1 MEAYIYE
8 IFVDMIDFL
17 ILRVYYK
24 VEAEYLGGIIMLLMF
39 KVKNYTSFKNESILD
54 MRATAYV
61 QHPSHVIPIND
72 NTGLLKTTAL
82 YGANASGKSN
92 LISAM
97 FFFEQYIFSQ
107 FINKKETEDFETL
120 DTKMKMKL
128 EPFLLSDDGNQASEF
143 DIIFMRN
150 RKQIQYGFECTSK
163 EVLNEW
169 LFIDDKKVFERNGMD
184 LSFGSKYQKMLG
196 AYKKLPAERLYMAV
210 LEYFL
215 DDEAKEVVLGDFISF
230 FTEEYNVF
238 TEILFES
245 TVKGLA
251 GIIGLSKKLVSN
263 KAYREKVEHYLR
275 LIDVGIKRLDVQ
287 TEMIVNE
294 RTGKKKKEKVVRTV
308 HDIYDEN
315 GNVVG
320 EKLFDLQQES
330 TGTLRFLAYI
340 QNIIEMISN
349 GGVFI
354 VDEMSARLHPLL
366 TKLIVDIF
374 CSSQNKKAQLIFTTH
389 DISLLNYNQ
398 FRRDEVVFVDKNER
412 GESTLYALSDLKVR
426 EDATFS
432 KDYLQGKYGAIPIFN
447 YDEIMGGE
455 LDG

>member
-1 MEAYIYE
+1 
-8 IFVDMIDFL
+8 
-17 ILRVYYK
+17 
-24 VEAEYLGGIIMLLMF
+24 MLVMF

-61 QHPSHVIPIND
+61 QHPTHVIRANGKPD
-72 NTGLLKTTAL
+72 LLKTTAL

-107 FINKKETEDFETL
+107 FINKNENGDFESNEIG
-120 DTKMKMKL
+120 MKMKL
-128 EPFLLSDDGNQASEF
+128 EPFGLSNDTNNASEF
-143 DIIFMRN
+143 DIIFLHN
-150 RKQIQYGFECTSK
+150 DNQIQYGFECTSK

-169 LFIDDKKVFERNGMD
+169 LFINDKKVFERTGTE
-184 LSFGSKYQKMLG
+184 LSFGTKYQKMLG
-196 AYKKLPAERLYMAV
+196 AYKKLPAERLYVAV

-215 DDEAKEVVLGDFISF
+215 DDEAKKAVLGDFIAF
-230 FTEEYNVF
+230 FSREYNVF

-251 GIIGLSKKLVSN
+251 GIIGLSKKLVGN
-263 KAYREKVEHYLR
+263 TAYRKKVEHYLR

-287 TEMIVNE
+287 TETIFDE
-294 RTGKKKKEKVVRTV
+294 HTGKKRDEKVVRTV
-308 HDIYDEN
+308 HDIYDEA
-315 GNVVG
+315 GNIVG
-320 EKLFDLQQES
+320 EKLFDLRQES

-389 DISLLNYNQ
+389 DISLLNNHQ

-412 GESTLYALSDLKVR
+412 GESSLYALSDLKVR
-426 EDATFS
+426 EDATFN

-447 YDEIMGGE
+447 YDDIIGGE
-455 LDG
+455 LNG

>member
-1 MEAYIYE
+1 
-8 IFVDMIDFL
+8 
-17 ILRVYYK
+17 
-24 VEAEYLGGIIMLLMF
+24 MLLMF
-39 KVKNYTSFKNESILD
+39 KIKNYTSFKNESILD

-61 QHPSHVIPIND
+61 QHPSHVIHVND
-72 NTGLLKTTAL
+72 KLGLLKTTAL

-107 FINKKETEDFETL
+107 FITKNENVDFESNETG
-120 DTKMKMKL
+120 MKMKL
-128 EPFLLSDDGNQASEF
+128 EPFVLSNDTNNASEF
-143 DIIFMRN
+143 DIIFLHN
-150 RKQIQYGFECTSK
+150 DKQLQYGFECTSN

-169 LFIDDKKVFERNGMD
+169 LFINDKKVYERTGTE
-184 LSFGSKYQKMLG
+184 LSFGNKYQKMLS
-196 AYKKLPAERLYMAV
+196 AYKKLPTERLYIAV

-215 DDEAKEVVLGDFISF
+215 DEEAKKAVLGDFISF
-230 FTEEYNVF
+230 FSKEYNVF

-251 GIIGLSKKLVSN
+251 GIVGLSKKLVSN
-263 KAYREKVEHYLR
+263 KVYRKKVEHYLR

-287 TEMIVNE
+287 IETIFDE
-294 RTGKKKKEKVVRTV
+294 RTGKKKEEKVARTV
-308 HDIYDEN
+308 HDIYDET

-320 EKLFDLQQES
+320 EKLFDLRQES

-389 DISLLNYNQ
+389 DISLLNNNQ

-412 GESTLYALSDLKVR
+412 GESSLYALSDLKVR
-426 EDATFS
+426 EDATFN
-432 KDYLQGKYGAIPIFN
+432 KDYLQGKYGAIPIFD
-447 YDEIMGGE
+447 YDDIIGGE
-455 LDG
+455 LNG

>member
-1 MEAYIYE
+1 
-8 IFVDMIDFL
+8 
-17 ILRVYYK
+17 
-24 VEAEYLGGIIMLLMF
+24 MLLMF

-61 QHPSHVIPIND
+61 QHPSHLIHIND
-72 NTGLLKTTAL
+72 KVRLLKTTAL

-107 FINKKETEDFETL
+107 FINKKEMDDFETPNN
-120 DTKMKMKL
+120 KVRMKL
-128 EPFLLSDDGNQASEF
+128 EPFLLSDKNNEASEF
-143 DIIFMRN
+143 DIIFIFN
-150 RKQIQYGFECTSK
+150 EKQIQYGYECTSK

-169 LFIDDKKVFERNGMD
+169 LFIDDKKVFERTGTE
-184 LSFGSKYQKMLG
+184 LSFGSKYQKILG
-196 AYKKLPAERLYMAV
+196 AYKKLPAERLYIAV

-215 DDEAKEVVLGDFISF
+215 EDKAKEEVLGDFISF
-230 FTEEYNVF
+230 FTDEYNVY

-251 GIIGLSKKLVSN
+251 GIVGLSKKIVNS

-275 LIDVGIKRLDVQ
+275 LIDIGIKRLDVQ
-287 TEMIVNE
+287 TETVVDE
-294 RTGKKKKEKVVRTV
+294 HTGKKKKEKIIRTV
-308 HDIYDEN
+308 HDIYDES
-315 GNVVG
+315 GNAVG
-320 EKLFDLQQES
+320 EKLFELQQES

-340 QNIIEMISN
+340 QNIIDMISK

-374 CSSQNKKAQLIFTTH
+374 SSKQNKKAQLIFTTH
-389 DISLLNYNQ
+389 DISLLNSNQ
-398 FRRDEVVFVDKNER
+398 FRRDEVVFIDKNEY

-432 KDYLQGKYGAIPIFN
+432 KDYLQGKYGAIPIFD
-447 YDEIMGGE
+447 YDEIMGGQ
-455 LDG
+455 LDE

>member
-1 MEAYIYE
+1 
-8 IFVDMIDFL
+8 
-17 ILRVYYK
+17 
-24 VEAEYLGGIIMLLMF
+24 MLLMF
-39 KVKNYTSFKNESILD
+39 KIKNYTSFKNESILD

-61 QHPSHVIPIND
+61 QHPSHVIHVND
-72 NTGLLKTTAL
+72 KLGLLKTTAL

-107 FINKKETEDFETL
+107 FINKNENVDFESNETG
-120 DTKMKMKL
+120 MKMKL
-128 EPFLLSDDGNQASEF
+128 EPFVLSNDTNNASEF
-143 DIIFMRN
+143 DIIFLHN
-150 RKQIQYGFECTSK
+150 DKQLQYGFECTSN

-169 LFIDDKKVFERNGMD
+169 LFINDKKVYERTGTE
-184 LSFGSKYQKMLG
+184 LSFGNKYQKMLS
-196 AYKKLPAERLYMAV
+196 AYKKLPTERLYIAV

-215 DDEAKEVVLGDFISF
+215 DEEAKKAVLGDFISF
-230 FTEEYNVF
+230 FSKEYNVF

-251 GIIGLSKKLVSN
+251 GIVGLSKKLVSN
-263 KAYREKVEHYLR
+263 KVYRKKVEHYLR

-287 TEMIVNE
+287 IETIFDE
-294 RTGKKKKEKVVRTV
+294 RTGKKKEEKVVRTV
-308 HDIYDEN
+308 HDIYDET

-320 EKLFDLQQES
+320 EKLFDLRQES

-389 DISLLNYNQ
+389 DISLLNNNQ

-412 GESTLYALSDLKVR
+412 GESSLYALSDLKVR
-426 EDATFS
+426 EDATFN
-432 KDYLQGKYGAIPIFN
+432 KDYLQGKYGAIPIFD
-447 YDEIMGGE
+447 YDDIIGGE
-455 LDG
+455 LNG

>member
-1 MEAYIYE
+1 
-8 IFVDMIDFL
+8 
-17 ILRVYYK
+17 
-24 VEAEYLGGIIMLLMF
+24 MLLMF

-61 QHPSHVIPIND
+61 QHPTHVIHVND
-72 NTGLLKTTAL
+72 KLGLLKTTAL

-107 FINKKETEDFETL
+107 FINKKENEDFESN
-120 DTKMKMKL
+120 KIGMKMKL
-128 EPFLLSDDGNQASEF
+128 EPFGLSNDINSASEF
-143 DIIFMRN
+143 DIIFLRGE
-150 RKQIQYGFECTSK
+150 KQIQYGFECTAK

-169 LFIDDKKVFERNGMD
+169 LFINGKKVFERTGTE
-184 LSFGSKYQKMLG
+184 LSFGSKYQKLLG
-196 AYKKLPAERLYMAV
+196 AYKKLPAERLYIAV

-215 DDEAKEVVLGDFISF
+215 DEEAKNVVLGDFIAF
-230 FTEEYNVF
+230 FTKEYNVF

-251 GIIGLSKKLVSN
+251 GMVGLSKKLVSN
-263 KAYREKVEHYLR
+263 KSYRKKVEYYLR
-275 LIDVGIKRLDVQ
+275 LIDVGIKRLDVE
-287 TEMIVNE
+287 TEIIFDE
-294 RTGKKKKEKVVRTV
+294 RTGKKKKERVVRTV
-308 HDIYDEN
+308 HDIYDET
-315 GNVVG
+315 GNIVG
-320 EKLFDLQQES
+320 EKLFNLSQES

-389 DISLLNYNQ
+389 DISLLNNNQ
-398 FRRDEVVFVDKNER
+398 FRRDEVVFIDKNER
-412 GESTLYALSDLKVR
+412 GESSLYALSDLKVR
-426 EDATFS
+426 EDATFN

-447 YDEIMGGE
+447 YDDIMGGE
-455 LDG
+455 LLKI

>member
-1 MEAYIYE
+1 
-8 IFVDMIDFL
+8 
-17 ILRVYYK
+17 
-24 VEAEYLGGIIMLLMF
+24 MF
-39 KVKNYTSFKNESILD
+39 KVRNYTSFKEESILD
-54 MRATAYV
+54 MRATSYV
-61 QHPSHVIPIND
+61 QHPSHVIHVD
-72 NTGLLKTTAL
+72 DRLSLLKTTAL

-107 FINKKETEDFETL
+107 FINKNGNEDFETEEAGI
-120 DTKMKMKL
+120 KMKL
-128 EPFLLSDDGNQASEF
+128 EPFSLSDSVNEASEF
-143 DIIFMRN
+143 DIIFLHHG
-150 RKQIQYGFECTSK
+150 KQIQYGFECTSK

-169 LFIDDKKVFERNGMD
+169 LFINDKKAFERNGTE

-196 AYKKLPAERLYMAV
+196 AYKKLPAERLYIAV

-215 DDEAKEVVLGDFISF
+215 DEEAKEEVLGDFISF
-230 FTEEYNVF
+230 FSKEYNVYS
-238 TEILFES
+238 EILFES

-251 GIIGLSKKLVSN
+251 GMIGLSRKLVRNQS
-263 KAYREKVEHYLR
+263 YRKKVEQYLR

-287 TEMIVNE
+287 TETIFDE
-294 RTGKKKKEKVVRTV
+294 RTGKKKREKVVRTV
-308 HDIYDEN
+308 HDIYDKD
-315 GNVVG
+315 GNPVG
-320 EKLFDLQQES
+320 EKLFSLRQES

-374 CSSQNKKAQLIFTTH
+374 CSEQNEKAQLIFTTH
-389 DISLLNYNQ
+389 DISMLNKDQ

-412 GESTLYALSDLKVR
+412 EESSLYALSDLKVR

-447 YDEIMGGE
+447 YDDI
-455 LDG
+455 LDGE

>member
-1 MEAYIYE
+1 
-8 IFVDMIDFL
+8 
-17 ILRVYYK
+17 
-24 VEAEYLGGIIMLLMF
+24 MF

-61 QHPSHVIPIND
+61 QHPTHVIHIND
-72 NTGLLKTTAL
+72 NLGLLKTTAL

-92 LISAM
+92 FVSAM

-107 FINKKETEDFETL
+107 FINKKKNEDFESNEI
-120 DTKMKMKL
+120 DMKMKL
-128 EPFLLSDDGNQASEF
+128 EPFDLSDDINNASEF
-143 DIIFMRN
+143 DIIFLHN
-150 RKQIQYGFECTSK
+150 NKQIQYGFECTPK

-169 LFIDDKKVFERNGMD
+169 LFIDDKKVFERTGTE
-184 LSFGSKYQKMLG
+184 LSFGSNYQKILG
-196 AYKKLPAERLYMAV
+196 SYKKLPSERLYIAV

-215 DDEAKEVVLGDFISF
+215 DEEAKENVLGDFISF
-230 FTEEYNVF
+230 FNKEYNVF

-251 GIIGLSKKLVSN
+251 GMIGLSRKLVSN
-263 KAYREKVEHYLR
+263 KSYRKRVENYLR

-287 TEMIVNE
+287 TEMIFNE
-294 RTGKKKKEKVVRTV
+294 RTGKRKKEEVIRTV
-308 HDIYDEN
+308 HNVYNESGDII
-315 GNVVG
+315 G
-320 EKLFDLQQES
+320 EKHFDLRQES

-389 DISLLNYNQ
+389 DISLLNNHQ
-398 FRRDEVVFVDKNER
+398 FRRDEVVFVDKNQR
-412 GESTLYALSDLKVR
+412 GESSLYALSDLKVR
-426 EDATFS
+426 EDATFN

-447 YDEIMGGE
+447 YDEIMGRE

>member
-1 MEAYIYE
+1 
-8 IFVDMIDFL
+8 
-17 ILRVYYK
+17 
-24 VEAEYLGGIIMLLMF
+24 MF
-39 KVKNYTSFKNESILD
+39 KVRNYTSFKEESILD
-54 MRATAYV
+54 MRATSYV
-61 QHPSHVIPIND
+61 QHPSHVIHVD
-72 NTGLLKTTAL
+72 DRLSLLKTTAL

-107 FINKKETEDFETL
+107 FINKNGNEDFETEEAGI
-120 DTKMKMKL
+120 KMKL
-128 EPFLLSDDGNQASEF
+128 EPFSLSDSVNEASEF
-143 DIIFMRN
+143 DIIFLHHG
-150 RKQIQYGFECTSK
+150 KQIQYGFECTSK

-169 LFIDDKKVFERNGMD
+169 LFINDKKAFERNGTE

-196 AYKKLPAERLYMAV
+196 AYKKLPAERLYIAV

-215 DDEAKEVVLGDFISF
+215 DEEAKEEVLGDFISF
-230 FTEEYNVF
+230 FSKEYNVYS
-238 TEILFES
+238 EILFES

-251 GIIGLSKKLVSN
+251 GMIGLSRKLVRNQS
-263 KAYREKVEHYLR
+263 YRKKVEQYLR

-287 TEMIVNE
+287 TETIFDE

-308 HDIYDEN
+308 HDIYDKD
-315 GNVVG
+315 GNPVG
-320 EKLFDLQQES
+320 EKLFSLRQES

-374 CSSQNKKAQLIFTTH
+374 CSEQNEKAQLIFTTH
-389 DISLLNYNQ
+389 DISLLNKDQ

-412 GESTLYALSDLKVR
+412 GESSLYALSDLKVR

-447 YDEIMGGE
+447 YDDI
-455 LDG
+455 LDGE

>member
-1 MEAYIYE
+1 
-8 IFVDMIDFL
+8 
-17 ILRVYYK
+17 
-24 VEAEYLGGIIMLLMF
+24 MLLMF

-54 MRATAYV
+54 MRATSYV
-61 QHPSHVIPIND
+61 QHPSHVIRVND
-72 NTGLLKTTAL
+72 KLGLLKTTAL

-107 FINKKETEDFETL
+107 FINKKDNEDFAFSDAGL
-120 DTKMKMKL
+120 KMKL
-128 EPFLLSDDGNQASEF
+128 EPFTLSNDGNEASEF
-143 DIIFMRN
+143 DIIFLRN
-150 RKQIQYGFECTSK
+150 GKQIQYGFECTPK

-169 LFIDDKKVFERNGMD
+169 LFIDDKKVFERSGTE
-184 LSFGSKYQKMLG
+184 LSFGSKYQKILG
-196 AYKKLPAERLYMAV
+196 AYKKLPVERLYIAV

-215 DDEAKEVVLGDFISF
+215 DDESKETVLGDFISF
-230 FTEEYNVF
+230 FDNEYNVF

-251 GIIGLSKKLVSN
+251 GIVGLSQKLVRN
-263 KAYREKVEHYLR
+263 KTFKEKVEHYLR
-275 LIDVGIKRLDVQ
+275 LIDVGILRLDVQ
-287 TEMIVNE
+287 TETVVNE
-294 RTGKKKKEKVVRTV
+294 RTGKKKKERVVRTV
-308 HDIYDEN
+308 HNVYDEA

-320 EKLFDLQQES
+320 EKLFELQQES
-330 TGTLRFLAYI
+330 TGTLRFLMSI
-340 QNIIEMISN
+340 QNIIEMISR

-374 CSSQNKKAQLIFTTH
+374 CSDQNKKAQLIFTTH

-412 GESTLYALSDLKVR
+412 GESELYALSDLKVR

-447 YDEIMGGE
+447 YNEIKGGE

>member
-1 MEAYIYE
+1 
-8 IFVDMIDFL
+8 
-17 ILRVYYK
+17 
-24 VEAEYLGGIIMLLMF
+24 MLLMF

-61 QHPSHVIPIND
+61 QHPSHVIPVND
-72 NTGLLKTTAL
+72 KLGLLKTTAV

-107 FINKKETEDFETL
+107 FISKKGNEDFESGEAG
-120 DTKMKMKL
+120 MKMKL
-128 EPFLLSDDGNQASEF
+128 EPFTLSNNGNEASEF
-143 DIIFMRN
+143 DIIFLRGG
-150 RKQIQYGFECTSK
+150 KQIQYGFECTPK

-169 LFIDDKKVFERNGMD
+169 LFIDDKKVFERSGTGI
-184 LSFGSKYQKMLG
+184 SFGNKYQKMLG
-196 AYKKLPAERLYMAV
+196 AYKKLPAERLYIAV

-230 FTEEYNVF
+230 FDKEYNVF
-238 TEILFES
+238 SEILFES
-245 TVKGLA
+245 SVKGLA
-251 GIIGLSKKLVSN
+251 GIVGLSRKLVES
-263 KAYREKVEHYLR
+263 KTFKKKVEGYLR
-275 LIDVGIKRLDVQ
+275 LIDVGIKRLDIQ
-287 TEMIVNE
+287 TETVVNE

-308 HDIYDEN
+308 HDIYDHA
-315 GNVVG
+315 GNIAG

-330 TGTLRFLAYI
+330 TGTLRFLMYI
-340 QNIIEMISN
+340 QNIIEMISK

-366 TKLIVDIF
+366 TKLIVDLF

-389 DISLLNYNQ
+389 DISLLNFNQ

-412 GESTLYALSDLKVR
+412 GESSLYALSDLKVR

-447 YDEIMGGE
+447 YDELIGGE
-455 LDG
+455 LNG

>member
-1 MEAYIYE
+1 
-8 IFVDMIDFL
+8 
-17 ILRVYYK
+17 
-24 VEAEYLGGIIMLLMF
+24 MLVMF

-61 QHPSHVIPIND
+61 QHPTHVIRVNGKPD
-72 NTGLLKTTAL
+72 LLKTTAL

-107 FINKKETEDFETL
+107 FINKNENGDFESNEIG
-120 DTKMKMKL
+120 MKMKL
-128 EPFLLSDDGNQASEF
+128 EPFGLSNDTNNASEF
-143 DIIFMRN
+143 DIIFLHN
-150 RKQIQYGFECTSK
+150 DNQIQYGFECTAK

-169 LFIDDKKVFERNGMD
+169 LFINDKKVFERTGTE
-184 LSFGSKYQKMLG
+184 LSFGTKYQKMLG
-196 AYKKLPAERLYMAV
+196 AYKKLPAERLYVAV

-215 DDEAKEVVLGDFISF
+215 DDEAKKAVLGDFIAF
-230 FTEEYNVF
+230 FSREYNVF

-251 GIIGLSKKLVSN
+251 GIIGLSKKLVGN
-263 KAYREKVEHYLR
+263 TAYRKKVEHYLR

-287 TEMIVNE
+287 TETIFDE
-294 RTGKKKKEKVVRTV
+294 HTGKKRDEKVVRTV
-308 HDIYDEN
+308 HDIYDEA
-315 GNVVG
+315 GNIAG
-320 EKLFDLQQES
+320 EKLFDLRQES

-389 DISLLNYNQ
+389 DISLLNNNQ

-412 GESTLYALSDLKVR
+412 GESSLYALSDLKVR
-426 EDATFS
+426 EDATFN

-447 YDEIMGGE
+447 YDDIIGGE
-455 LDG
+455 LNG

>member
-1 MEAYIYE
+1 
-8 IFVDMIDFL
+8 
-17 ILRVYYK
+17 
-24 VEAEYLGGIIMLLMF
+24 MLLMF
-39 KVKNYTSFKNESILD
+39 KVKNYTSFKNEAILD

-61 QHPSHVIPIND
+61 QHPSHVIPIDDKN
-72 NTGLLKTTAL
+72 GLLKTTAL

-107 FINKKETEDFETL
+107 FINKKENEDFESL
-120 DTKMKMKL
+120 ENQMKIKL
-128 EPFLLSDDGNQASEF
+128 EPFMLSEHNNDASEF
-143 DIIFMRN
+143 DIIFFCGG
-150 RKQIQYGFECTSK
+150 KQIQYGFECTLK

-169 LFIDDKKVFERNGMD
+169 LFIDDKKVFERTGTE
-184 LSFGSKYQKMLG
+184 LSFGSKYQKILG
-196 AYKKLPAERLYMAV
+196 AYKKLPAERLYIAV

-215 DDEAKEVVLGDFISF
+215 DDEAKEIILGDFISF
-230 FTEEYNVF
+230 FHEEYNVF
-238 TEILFES
+238 SEILFES
-245 TVKGLA
+245 TVKRLA
-251 GIIGLSKKLVSN
+251 SSIMISKKLVSN
-263 KAYREKVEHYLR
+263 RTYRQKVENYLR

-287 TEMIVNE
+287 TETILNE

-308 HDIYDEN
+308 HNIYDEN

-330 TGTLRFLAYI
+330 TGTLRFLAYV
-340 QNIIEMISN
+340 QNIIEMIED

-374 CSSQNKKAQLIFTTH
+374 SSSQNKKAQLIFTTH

-398 FRRDEVVFVDKNER
+398 FRRDEIVFVDKNER

-447 YDEIMGGE
+447 YDEIIGGE
-455 LDG
+455 VDG

>member
-1 MEAYIYE
+1 
-8 IFVDMIDFL
+8 
-17 ILRVYYK
+17 
-24 VEAEYLGGIIMLLMF
+24 MLLMF

-61 QHPSHVIPIND
+61 QHPNHVIHVND
-72 NTGLLKTTAL
+72 KLGLLKATAL

-92 LISAM
+92 FISAM
-97 FFFEQYIFSQ
+97 FFFRQYIFSQ
-107 FINKKETEDFETL
+107 LINKKENEDFEIN
-120 DTKMKMKL
+120 DSAVKMKL
-128 EPFLLSDDGNQASEF
+128 EPFGLLNDVNDASEF
-143 DIIFMRN
+143 DIIFLHNDR
-150 RKQIQYGFECTSK
+150 QIQYGFECTPK

-169 LFIDDKKVFERNGMD
+169 LFIDDKKVFERTGVE
-184 LSFGSKYQKMLG
+184 LSFGNKYQKLLG
-196 AYKKLPAERLYMAV
+196 AYKKLPAERLYIAV

-215 DDEAKEVVLGDFISF
+215 DEEGRKQVLDDFISF
-230 FTEEYNVF
+230 FNEDYNVF

-251 GIIGLSKKLVSN
+251 GMIGLSKKLVSDIE
-263 KAYREKVEHYLR
+263 YRKKVERYLR

-287 TEMIVNE
+287 TELIFDE
-294 RTGKKKKEKVVRTV
+294 QTGRKRKEEVVRTV
-308 HDIYDEN
+308 HNIYDED
-315 GNVVG
+315 GNAVG
-320 EKLFDLQQES
+320 EKLFDLRQES

-340 QNIIEMISN
+340 QNIIEMIAD

-374 CSSQNKKAQLIFTTH
+374 CSSQNQKAQLIFTTH
-389 DISLLNYNQ
+389 DISLLNNNQ

-412 GESTLYALSDLKVR
+412 GESSLYALSDLRVR
-426 EDATFS
+426 EDATFH

-447 YDEIMGGE
+447 YDDLMGGE
-455 LDG
+455 

>member
-1 MEAYIYE
+1 
-8 IFVDMIDFL
+8 
-17 ILRVYYK
+17 
-24 VEAEYLGGIIMLLMF
+24 MLVMF

-61 QHPSHVIPIND
+61 QHPTHVIRANGKPD
-72 NTGLLKTTAL
+72 LLKTTAL

-107 FINKKETEDFETL
+107 FINKNENGDFESNEIG
-120 DTKMKMKL
+120 MKMKL
-128 EPFLLSDDGNQASEF
+128 EPFGLSNDTNNASEF
-143 DIIFMRN
+143 DIIFLHN
-150 RKQIQYGFECTSK
+150 DNQIQYGFECTAK

-169 LFIDDKKVFERNGMD
+169 LFINDKKVFERTGTE
-184 LSFGSKYQKMLG
+184 LSFGTKYQKMLG
-196 AYKKLPAERLYMAV
+196 AYKKLPAERLYVAV

-215 DDEAKEVVLGDFISF
+215 DDEAKKAVLGDFIAF
-230 FTEEYNVF
+230 FSREYNVF

-251 GIIGLSKKLVSN
+251 GIIGLSKKLVGN
-263 KAYREKVEHYLR
+263 TAYRKKVEHYLR

-287 TEMIVNE
+287 TETIFDE
-294 RTGKKKKEKVVRTV
+294 HTGKKRDEKVVRTV
-308 HDIYDEN
+308 HDIYDEA
-315 GNVVG
+315 GNIVG
-320 EKLFDLQQES
+320 EKLFDLRQES

-389 DISLLNYNQ
+389 DISLLNNNQ

-412 GESTLYALSDLKVR
+412 GESSLYALSDLKVR
-426 EDATFS
+426 EDATFN

-447 YDEIMGGE
+447 YDDIIGGE
-455 LDG
+455 LNG

>member
-1 MEAYIYE
+1 
-8 IFVDMIDFL
+8 
-17 ILRVYYK
+17 
-24 VEAEYLGGIIMLLMF
+24 MLLMF

-54 MRATAYV
+54 MRATSYV
-61 QHPSHVIPIND
+61 QHPSHVIRVND
-72 NTGLLKTTAL
+72 KLGLLKTTAL

-107 FINKKETEDFETL
+107 FINKKDNEDFAFS
-120 DTKMKMKL
+120 DAGWKMKL
-128 EPFLLSDDGNQASEF
+128 EPFTLSNDGNEASEF
-143 DIIFMRN
+143 DIIFLRN
-150 RKQIQYGFECTSK
+150 GKQIQYGFECTPK

-169 LFIDDKKVFERNGMD
+169 LFIDDKKVFERSGTE
-184 LSFGSKYQKMLG
+184 LSFGSKYQKILG
-196 AYKKLPAERLYMAV
+196 AYKKLPVERLYIAV

-215 DDEAKEVVLGDFISF
+215 DDESKETVLGDFISF
-230 FTEEYNVF
+230 FDNEYNVF

-251 GIIGLSKKLVSN
+251 GIVGLSQKLVRN
-263 KAYREKVEHYLR
+263 KTFKEKVEHYLR
-275 LIDVGIKRLDVQ
+275 LIDVGILRLDVQ
-287 TEMIVNE
+287 TETVVNE
-294 RTGKKKKEKVVRTV
+294 RTGKKKKERVVRTV
-308 HDIYDEN
+308 HNVYDEA

-320 EKLFDLQQES
+320 EKLFELQQES
-330 TGTLRFLAYI
+330 TGTLRFLMYI
-340 QNIIEMISN
+340 QNIIEMISR

-374 CSSQNKKAQLIFTTH
+374 CSDQNKKAQLIFTTH

-412 GESTLYALSDLKVR
+412 GESELYALSDLKVR

-447 YDEIMGGE
+447 YNEIKGGE

>member
-1 MEAYIYE
+1 
-8 IFVDMIDFL
+8 
-17 ILRVYYK
+17 
-24 VEAEYLGGIIMLLMF
+24 MLLMF
-39 KVKNYTSFKNESILD
+39 KVRNYTSFKEESILD
-54 MRATAYV
+54 MRATSYV
-61 QHPSHVIPIND
+61 QHPSHVIHVD
-72 NTGLLKTTAL
+72 DRLSLLKTTAL

-107 FINKKETEDFETL
+107 FINKNGNEDFETEEAGI
-120 DTKMKMKL
+120 KMKL
-128 EPFLLSDDGNQASEF
+128 EPFSLSDSVNEASEF
-143 DIIFMRN
+143 DIIFLHHG
-150 RKQIQYGFECTSK
+150 KQIQYGFECTSK

-169 LFIDDKKVFERNGMD
+169 LFINDKKAFERNKTE

-196 AYKKLPAERLYMAV
+196 AYKKLPAERLYIAV

-215 DDEAKEVVLGDFISF
+215 DEEAKEEVLGDFISF
-230 FTEEYNVF
+230 FSKEYNVYS
-238 TEILFES
+238 EILFES

-251 GIIGLSKKLVSN
+251 GMIGLSRKLVRNQS
-263 KAYREKVEHYLR
+263 YRKKVEQYLR

-287 TEMIVNE
+287 TETIFDE
-294 RTGKKKKEKVVRTV
+294 RTGKKKREKVVRTV
-308 HDIYDEN
+308 HDIYDKD
-315 GNVVG
+315 GNPVG
-320 EKLFDLQQES
+320 EKLFSLRQES

-374 CSSQNKKAQLIFTTH
+374 RSEQNEKAQLIFTTH
-389 DISLLNYNQ
+389 DISLLNKDQ

-412 GESTLYALSDLKVR
+412 GESSLYALSDLKVR

-447 YDEIMGGE
+447 YDDI
-455 LDG
+455 LDGE

>member
-1 MEAYIYE
+1 
-8 IFVDMIDFL
+8 
-17 ILRVYYK
+17 
-24 VEAEYLGGIIMLLMF
+24 MLLMF

-54 MRATAYV
+54 MRATSYV
-61 QHPSHVIPIND
+61 QHPSHVIRVND
-72 NTGLLKTTAL
+72 KLGLLKTTAL

-107 FINKKETEDFETL
+107 FINKKDNEDFAFSDAGL
-120 DTKMKMKL
+120 KMKL
-128 EPFLLSDDGNQASEF
+128 EPFTLSNDGNEASEF
-143 DIIFMRN
+143 DIIFLRN
-150 RKQIQYGFECTSK
+150 GKQIQYGFECKPK

-169 LFIDDKKVFERNGMD
+169 LFIDDKKVFERSGTE
-184 LSFGSKYQKMLG
+184 LSFGSKYQKILG
-196 AYKKLPAERLYMAV
+196 AYKKLPVERLYIAV

-215 DDEAKEVVLGDFISF
+215 DDESKETVLGDFISF
-230 FTEEYNVF
+230 FDNEYNVF

-251 GIIGLSKKLVSN
+251 GIVGLSQKLVRN
-263 KAYREKVEHYLR
+263 KTFKEKVEHYLR
-275 LIDVGIKRLDVQ
+275 LIDVGILRLDVQ
-287 TEMIVNE
+287 TETVVNE
-294 RTGKKKKEKVVRTV
+294 RTGKKKKERVVRTV
-308 HDIYDEN
+308 HNVYDEA

-320 EKLFDLQQES
+320 EKLFELQQES
-330 TGTLRFLAYI
+330 TGTLRFLMYI
-340 QNIIEMISN
+340 QNIIEMISR

-374 CSSQNKKAQLIFTTH
+374 CSDQNKKAQLIFTTH

-412 GESTLYALSDLKVR
+412 GESELYALSDLKVR

-447 YDEIMGGE
+447 YNEIKGGE

>member
-1 MEAYIYE
+1 
-8 IFVDMIDFL
+8 
-17 ILRVYYK
+17 
-24 VEAEYLGGIIMLLMF
+24 MLLMF

-72 NTGLLKTTAL
+72 KLGLLKTTAL

-107 FINKKETEDFETL
+107 FINKKENEDFETSESN
-120 DTKMKMKL
+120 MKMKL
-128 EPFLLSDDGNQASEF
+128 EPFTLSNDGNEASEF
-143 DIIFMRN
+143 DIIFLHGD
-150 RKQIQYGFECTSK
+150 KQIQYGFECTPK

-169 LFIDDKKVFERNGMD
+169 LFIDDKKVFERNETN
-184 LSFGSKYQKMLG
+184 LTFGSKYQKMLG
-196 AYKKLPAERLYMAV
+196 AYKKLPSERLYIAV

-215 DDEAKEVVLGDFISF
+215 DEEAKKAVLGDFISF
-230 FTEEYNVF
+230 FNEEYNVF

-251 GIIGLSKKLVSN
+251 GMVGLSKKLVAN
-263 KAYREKVEHYLR
+263 KAYRQKVEHYLR

-287 TEMIVNE
+287 TETILNE

-308 HDIYDEN
+308 HDIYDDQ
-315 GNVVG
+315 GNIVG

-340 QNIIEMISN
+340 QNVIEMISK

-374 CSSQNKKAQLIFTTH
+374 CSAQNQKAQLIFTTH

-412 GESTLYALSDLKVR
+412 GESSLYALSDLKVR

-432 KDYLQGKYGAIPIFN
+432 KDYLQGKYGAIPIFK
-447 YDEIMGGE
+447 YDEVKGGE

>member
-1 MEAYIYE
+1 
-8 IFVDMIDFL
+8 
-17 ILRVYYK
+17 
-24 VEAEYLGGIIMLLMF
+24 MLLMF
-39 KVKNYTSFKNESILD
+39 KVRNYTSFKEESILD
-54 MRATAYV
+54 MRATSYV
-61 QHPSHVIPIND
+61 QHPSHVIHVD
-72 NTGLLKTTAL
+72 DRLSLLKTTAL

-107 FINKKETEDFETL
+107 FINKNGNEDFETEEAGI
-120 DTKMKMKL
+120 KMKL
-128 EPFLLSDDGNQASEF
+128 EPFSLSDSVNEASEF
-143 DIIFMRN
+143 DIIFLHHG
-150 RKQIQYGFECTSK
+150 KQIQYGFECTSK

-169 LFIDDKKVFERNGMD
+169 LFINDKKVFERNKTE

-196 AYKKLPAERLYMAV
+196 AYKKLPAERLYIAV

-215 DDEAKEVVLGDFISF
+215 DEEAKEEVLGDFISF
-230 FTEEYNVF
+230 FSKEYNVYS
-238 TEILFES
+238 EILFES

-251 GIIGLSKKLVSN
+251 GMIGLSRKLVRNQS
-263 KAYREKVEHYLR
+263 YRKKVEQYLR

-287 TEMIVNE
+287 TETIFDE
-294 RTGKKKKEKVVRTV
+294 RTGKKKREKVVRTV
-308 HDIYDEN
+308 HDIYDKD
-315 GNVVG
+315 GNPVG
-320 EKLFDLQQES
+320 EKLFSLRQES

-374 CSSQNKKAQLIFTTH
+374 CSEQNEKAQLIFTTH
-389 DISLLNYNQ
+389 DISLLNKDQ

-412 GESTLYALSDLKVR
+412 GESSLYALSDLKVR

-447 YDEIMGGE
+447 YDDI
-455 LDG
+455 LDGE

>member
-1 MEAYIYE
+1 
-8 IFVDMIDFL
+8 
-17 ILRVYYK
+17 
-24 VEAEYLGGIIMLLMF
+24 MLLMF

-61 QHPSHVIPIND
+61 QHPSHVIQVSD
-72 NTGLLKTTAL
+72 KLGLLKTTAI

-97 FFFEQYIFSQ
+97 FFFERYIFSQ
-107 FINKKETEDFETL
+107 FINKKENENFESAGIGL
-120 DTKMKMKL
+120 KMKL
-128 EPFLLSDDGNQASEF
+128 EPFTLSEHTEEASEF
-143 DIIFMRN
+143 DIIFVRN
-150 RKQIQYGFECTSK
+150 GKQIQYGYECTSK

-169 LFIDDKKVFERNGMD
+169 LFIDDKKVFERKGTN
-184 LSFGSKYQKMLG
+184 LTFGSKYQKMLNS
-196 AYKKLPAERLYMAV
+196 YKKLPAERLYIAV

-215 DDEAKEVVLGDFISF
+215 DDESKKLVLDDFISF
-230 FTEEYNVF
+230 FNEEYNVF

-251 GIIGLSKKLVSN
+251 GMVGLSKKLVAS
-263 KAYREKVEHYLR
+263 KAYRQKVENYLR
-275 LIDVGIKRLDVQ
+275 MIDVGIKRLDIQ
-287 TEMIVNE
+287 TETILNE
-294 RTGKKKKEKVVRTV
+294 HTGKKKKEKIVRTV
-308 HDIYDEN
+308 HDVYDEN

-330 TGTLRFLAYI
+330 TGTLRFLVYI
-340 QNIIEMISN
+340 QNIIEMISK

-366 TKLIVDIF
+366 TKLIVDTF
-374 CSSQNKKAQLIFTTH
+374 CSAQNNKAQLIFTTH

-398 FRRDEVVFVDKNER
+398 FRRDEVVFIDKNER
-412 GESTLYALSDLKVR
+412 GESSIYALSDLKVR

-447 YDEIMGGE
+447 YYEAKGGE

>member
-1 MEAYIYE
+1 
-8 IFVDMIDFL
+8 
-17 ILRVYYK
+17 
-24 VEAEYLGGIIMLLMF
+24 MLLMF
-39 KVKNYTSFKNESILD
+39 KVKNYTSFKNEAILD
-54 MRATAYV
+54 LRATSYV
-61 QHPSHVIPIND
+61 QHPSHVIHVND
-72 NTGLLKTTAL
+72 KLGLLKATAL

-107 FINKKETEDFETL
+107 FINKKENVDFEAGEVGL
-120 DTKMKMKL
+120 KMKL
-128 EPFLLSDDGNQASEF
+128 EPFSLSDNVNHASEF
-143 DIIFMRN
+143 DIIFLHNN
-150 RKQIQYGFECTSK
+150 RQIQYGFECTSE

-169 LFIDDKKVFERNGMD
+169 FFINDKKVFERTGTE

-196 AYKKLPAERLYMAV
+196 AYKKLPAERLYIAV

-215 DDEAKEVVLGDFISF
+215 EDEARKEILEDFVDF
-230 FTEEYNVF
+230 FSREYNVF

-251 GIIGLSKKLVSN
+251 GMVGLSQKLVSN
-263 KAYREKVEHYLR
+263 KAYRKRVEHYLR
-275 LIDVGIKRLDVQ
+275 LVDVGIKRLDVQ
-287 TEMIVNE
+287 EEMILDE
-294 RTGKKKKEKVVRTV
+294 RSGKKKKEKIIRTV
-308 HDIYDEN
+308 HDIYDES
-315 GNVVG
+315 GNAVG
-320 EKLFDLQQES
+320 EKCFDLRQES

-374 CSSQNKKAQLIFTTH
+374 CSDQNKKAQLIFTTH
-389 DISLLNYNQ
+389 DISLLNNNQ

-412 GESTLYALSDLKVR
+412 GESSLYALSDLKIR
-426 EDATFS
+426 EDATFN
-432 KDYLQGKYGAIPIFN
+432 KDYLQGKYGAIPVFR
-447 YDEIMGGE
+447 YDDIMDGE
-455 LDG
+455 